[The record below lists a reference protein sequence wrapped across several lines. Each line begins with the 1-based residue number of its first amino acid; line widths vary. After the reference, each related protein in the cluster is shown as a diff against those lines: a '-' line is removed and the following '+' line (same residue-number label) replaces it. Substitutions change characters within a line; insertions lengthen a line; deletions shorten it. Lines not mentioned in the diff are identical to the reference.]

1 MTLTKISRNTS
12 NEVSPGDGLPAPED
26 DSPERERMK
35 IREVNQ
41 VSLDEIAGYM
51 NDEIREQVHAELA
64 PCTPEELL
72 TRYLQL
78 DCECIKLLFSEF
90 NIKID

>member
-1 MTLTKISRNTS
+1 MDYPRLKMTVQK
-12 NEVSPGDGLPAPED
+12 GK
-26 DSPERERMK
+26 RMK

-64 PCTPEELL
+64 PCTPDEFL

-78 DCECIKLLFSEF
+78 DCEFINLLFEF
-90 NIKID
+90 NIEID

>member
-1 MTLTKISRNTS
+1 MRCRREMDYPRLKMTVQK
-12 NEVSPGDGLPAPED
+12 GK
-26 DSPERERMK
+26 RMK

-41 VSLDEIAGYM
+41 VRLDEIAGYM

-64 PCTPEELL
+64 PCTPEEFL

-78 DCECIKLLFSEF
+78 DCEFINLLLFEF
-90 NIKID
+90 NIEID

>member
-1 MTLTKISRNTS
+1 MDYPRLKMTVQK
-12 NEVSPGDGLPAPED
+12 GK
-26 DSPERERMK
+26 RMK

-64 PCTPEELL
+64 PCTPEEFL

-78 DCECIKLLFSEF
+78 DCEFINVLLSEF
-90 NIKID
+90 NIEID

>member
-1 MTLTKISRNTS
+1 MDYPRLKMTVQK
-12 NEVSPGDGLPAPED
+12 GK
-26 DSPERERMK
+26 RMK

-41 VSLDEIAGYM
+41 VRLDEIAGYM

-64 PCTPEELL
+64 PCTPEEFL

-78 DCECIKLLFSEF
+78 DCEFINLLLFEF
-90 NIKID
+90 NIEID

>member
-1 MTLTKISRNTS
+1 MDYPRLKMTVQK
-12 NEVSPGDGLPAPED
+12 GK
-26 DSPERERMK
+26 RMK

-41 VSLDEIAGYM
+41 VRLDEIAGYM

-64 PCTPEELL
+64 PCTPEEFL

-78 DCECIKLLFSEF
+78 DCEFINLLLSEF
-90 NIKID
+90 NIEID

>member
-1 MTLTKISRNTS
+1 MDYPRLKMTVQK
-12 NEVSPGDGLPAPED
+12 GK
-26 DSPERERMK
+26 RMK

-41 VSLDEIAGYM
+41 GRLDEIAGYM

-64 PCTPEELL
+64 PCTPEEFL

-78 DCECIKLLFSEF
+78 DCEFINVLLSEF
-90 NIKID
+90 NIEID

>member
-1 MTLTKISRNTS
+1 M
-12 NEVSPGDGLPAPED
+12 SPGNVLPAPED

-64 PCTPEELL
+64 PCTPEEFL
-72 TRYLQL
+72 TRYLHL
-78 DCECIKLLFSEF
+78 DCEFIKLLLFEF
-90 NIKID
+90 NIEID

>member
-1 MTLTKISRNTS
+1 M
-12 NEVSPGDGLPAPED
+12 SPGDGLPAPED

-41 VSLDEIAGYM
+41 VRLDEIAGYM

-64 PCTPEELL
+64 PCTPEEFL
-72 TRYLQL
+72 TRYLDL
-78 DCECIKLLFSEF
+78 DCEFINVLSEF
-90 NIKID
+90 NIEID

>member
-1 MTLTKISRNTS
+1 MSS
-12 NEVSPGDGLPAPED
+12 GDGLPGLKMTVQKGK
-26 DSPERERMK
+26 RMK

-41 VSLDEIAGYM
+41 VRLDEIAGYM

-64 PCTPEELL
+64 PCTPEEFL

-78 DCECIKLLFSEF
+78 DCEFIKLLLFEF
-90 NIKID
+90 NIEID

>member
-1 MTLTKISRNTS
+1 MDYPRLKMTVQK
-12 NEVSPGDGLPAPED
+12 GK
-26 DSPERERMK
+26 RMK

-41 VSLDEIAGYM
+41 VRLDEIAGYM

-64 PCTPEELL
+64 PCTPEEFL

-78 DCECIKLLFSEF
+78 DCEFINVLLSEF
-90 NIKID
+90 NIEID

>member
-1 MTLTKISRNTS
+1 M
-12 NEVSPGDGLPAPED
+12 SPGDGLPAPED

-64 PCTPEELL
+64 PCTPEEFL

-78 DCECIKLLFSEF
+78 DCEFINLLVCEF
-90 NIKID
+90 NIEID

>member
-1 MTLTKISRNTS
+1 M
-12 NEVSPGDGLPAPED
+12 SPGDGLPAPED

-64 PCTPEELL
+64 PCTPDEFL

-78 DCECIKLLFSEF
+78 DCEFINVLLSEF
-90 NIKID
+90 NIEID

>member
-1 MTLTKISRNTS
+1 M
-12 NEVSPGDGLPAPED
+12 SPGDGLPAPED

-41 VSLDEIAGYM
+41 VSLDEIAVYM

-64 PCTPEELL
+64 PCTPEEFL

-78 DCECIKLLFSEF
+78 DCEFINLLLSEF
-90 NIKID
+90 NIEID

>member
-1 MTLTKISRNTS
+1 MDYPRLKMTVQK
-12 NEVSPGDGLPAPED
+12 GK
-26 DSPERERMK
+26 RMK

-41 VSLDEIAGYM
+41 VRLGEIADYM

-64 PCTPEELL
+64 PCTPEEFL

-78 DCECIKLLFSEF
+78 DCEFINLLLFEF
-90 NIKID
+90 NIEID

>member
-1 MTLTKISRNTS
+1 M
-12 NEVSPGDGLPAPED
+12 SPGDGLPAPED

-41 VSLDEIAGYM
+41 VRLDEIAGYM

-64 PCTPEELL
+64 PCTPEEFL

-78 DCECIKLLFSEF
+78 DCEFINLLVCEF
-90 NIKID
+90 NIEID